1 MKKQCKRK
9 SLINDKVAG
18 LAFIYSELL
27 EHCGNAM
34 VGNLTEIFTVVWDFE
49 ITWWM
54 VIRGYR
60 QTTWKGSPTV
70 FDNWSG
76 ITLLIIT

>member
-18 LAFIYSELL
+18 LGFISTELL

-34 VGNLTEIFTVVWDFE
+34 VENLTEIFTVV
-49 ITWWM
+49 
-54 VIRGYR
+54 
-60 QTTWKGSPTV
+60 
-70 FDNWSG
+70 
-76 ITLLIIT
+76 